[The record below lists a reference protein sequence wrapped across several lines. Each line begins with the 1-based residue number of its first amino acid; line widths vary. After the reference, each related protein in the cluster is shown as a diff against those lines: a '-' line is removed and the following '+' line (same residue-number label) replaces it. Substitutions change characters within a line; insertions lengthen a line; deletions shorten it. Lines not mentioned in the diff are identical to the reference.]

1 MNDIKDCFGNNSKR
15 YNENTSDISID
26 ALLKE
31 RQDFLT
37 FCTPGHKQ
45 ELCSDDI
52 SEWKGGEIFPKN
64 SVAVAEE
71 KTRQHY
77 RVKKLRFLVNG
88 ASIGIKASILCASV
102 DFVAPTFSHKSVF
115 DGAKLA
121 KVRAFTFCCTEEDGL
136 PNLPTLNDYIQAF
149 EKYPSAKMA
158 VVTSPDYFGR
168 TVQIEPISNWCKQ
181 NNKMLL
187 VDASHGAHFA
197 TRPDLFPKGGETF
210 GDFAVLSAHKTLRAL
225 TQTAFGVCN
234 NEQYFTQ
241 YDDAIELLSTTSP
254 FYPFYAQL
262 NNAIRFEIQN
272 AQKYD
277 ELKKACGEL
286 KKTIRCKQNDDF
298 LRLVVDCGKHCEKT
312 FDMLVQN
319 GIMPETY
326 YDRYCIFIVT
336 LSDSVQKV
344 GKLKEILKNTI
355 GGNV

>member
-1 MNDIKDCFGNNSKR
+1 MNDIKDCFGVNQKICKQ
-15 YNENTSDISID
+15 NTSGDSID
-26 ALLKE
+26 IMLKE
-31 RQDFLT
+31 RKDFLT

-45 ELCSDDI
+45 ELCNDDI

-64 SVAVAEE
+64 SVVVAEE
-71 KTRQHY
+71 QTRQHY
-77 RVKKLRFLVNG
+77 RVKKLRYLVNG
-88 ASIGIKASILCASV
+88 ASIGIKASILCVSV
-102 DFVAPTFSHKSVF
+102 DFVTPTFSHKSVF

-121 KVRAFTFCCTEEDGL
+121 KVRAFTFCCGEEDGL

-149 EKYPSAKMA
+149 EKHPSAKMA

-168 TVQIEPISNWCKQ
+168 IVQIEAIAKWCKQ
-181 NNKMLL
+181 NKKLLL